1 MSSQCTPTPP
11 VFSLPPSRPDLRA
24 LLCLTMPNANSS
36 SANNTK
42 APTTAKPA
50 MTPPLSDDPPE
61 LFPFEEELPVSSIT
75 LCRTHS
81 PNVQPVR
88 VSPDDPKSDCSTL
101 CWKAHFAVFVLLSGA
116 SHVTPKAPLKLF
128 IVAVRLI
135 AGTPPQNVVSGRH
148 VQARF

>member
-11 VFSLPPSRPDLRA
+11 VLSVPPSRPDLRA
-24 LLCLTMPNANSS
+24 LLCLTMPNTSRS
-36 SANNTK
+36 SANSTK

-50 MTPPLSDDPPE
+50 ITPPLSDDPPE
-61 LFPFEEELPVSSIT
+61 FFPLEEELPVSSIT

-88 VSPDDPKSDCSTL
+88 VSPDDPKSDCNTL
-101 CWKAHFAVFVLLSGA
+101 CLKAHDAVFVLLSGA
-116 SHVTPKAPLKLF
+116 SHVTSKLPLKPF
-128 IVAVRLI
+128 NVAVRSI
-135 AGTPPQNVVSGRH
+135 AGTPPQNAVPGRH